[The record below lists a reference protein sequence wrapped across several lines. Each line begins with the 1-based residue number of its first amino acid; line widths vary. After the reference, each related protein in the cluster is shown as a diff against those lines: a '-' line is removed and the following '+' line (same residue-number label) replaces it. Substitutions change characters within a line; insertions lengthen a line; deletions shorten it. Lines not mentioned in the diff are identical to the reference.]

1 MSQCVISTVGTS
13 LLGNTSNSRVN
24 PGGLD
29 APALLRRDPQRA
41 SAEANAITRLA
52 SPGDTLVFLH
62 SDTDDGERCAT
73 FLAAHFAGL
82 GHPVRRERIA
92 GLNYNEKG
100 FVSQGLRS
108 LVRLL
113 AGEIRAAGRAGQR
126 PVINATGGF
135 KAEIAYATAVG
146 LMFHVPVSY
155 IHERFG
161 DVVTLPA
168 SPVGWDYS
176 LFAWCREFFDWLDE
190 EPRPTARVQARLMAL
205 PESVALLVEDAPDGH
220 SYLSPLG
227 EAYLEA
233 FRGQP
238 DGRRP
243 LRLSAS
249 ALRTLDTLDFST
261 RTAYLHLLERL
272 RHGEPGD
279 WQRTAELVRGDVF
292 KFPKGRS
299 PHRAFAREDAGAL
312 WVLELCGHEDERR
325 YQQLIHEIRGPDYD
339 QTRFTELP

>member
-1 MSQCVISTVGTS
+1 MSQCLISTVGTS
-13 LLGNTSNSRVN
+13 LLGNANN
-24 PGGLD
+24 PRANPDGLSP
-29 APALLRRDPQRA
+29 AALLRRDPQRA

-52 SPGDTLVFLH
+52 APGDTLVFLH
-62 SDTDDGERCAT
+62 SDTEDGERCAAL
-73 FLAAHFAGL
+73 LAEYFAGL

-92 GLNYNEKG
+92 GLSYHEKG
-100 FVSQGLRS
+100 FVSHGLRS

-113 AGEIRAAGRAGQR
+113 AGELRAARRAGQQ
-126 PVINATGGF
+126 PLINATGGF

-146 LMFHVPVSY
+146 LMFGVPVCY

-176 LFAWCREFFDWLDE
+176 LIAWHRDFFDWLDE
-190 EPRPTARVQARLMAL
+190 EPRPTVRVQERLAAL
-205 PESVALLVEDAPDGH
+205 PDSVALLVEDAPDGF

-238 DGRRP
+238 DLRRP
-243 LRLSAS
+243 LRLSPS

-261 RTAYLHLLERL
+261 RSAYLGLLERL
-272 RHGEPGD
+272 RHGGPGD
-279 WQRTAELVRGDVF
+279 WQRSSELVRGDVY

-299 PHRAFAREDAGAL
+299 VQRAFVREDEDGL

-325 YQQLIHEIRGPDYD
+325 YQSLIQGIRAQAYD
-339 QTRFTELP
+339 GANFTALP

>member
-1 MSQCVISTVGTS
+1 MSQRVISTVGTS
-13 LLGNTSNSRVN
+13 LLGNLHNPRVN
-24 PGGLD
+24 PDGLD
-29 APALLRRDPQRA
+29 ALALLRRDPQRA

-52 SPGDTLVFLH
+52 KGGDTLVFLH
-62 SDTDDGERCAT
+62 SDTEDGERCADHLNT
-73 FLAAHFAGL
+73 YFAGQ
-82 GHPVRRERIA
+82 GHPVHVRRVA
-92 GLNYNEKG
+92 GLSYNEKG
-100 FVSQGLRS
+100 FVSHGLRA

-113 AGEIRAAGRAGQR
+113 AEEIRTAKRAEQR
-126 PVINATGGF
+126 PLLNATGGF

-176 LFAWCREFFDWLDE
+176 LLSWYRDFFDWLDE
-190 EPRPTARVQARLMAL
+190 EPRPTHAVHERLAAL
-205 PESVALLVEDAPDGH
+205 PESVALLVEDAPDGQ

-233 FRGQP
+233 FRGQA
-238 DGRRP
+238 DTRRS

-249 ALRTLDTLDFST
+249 ARRTLDALDFST
-261 RTAYLHLLERL
+261 QSAYRQLLERL
-272 RHGEPGD
+272 RHGGAGD
-279 WQRTAELVRGDVF
+279 WRRSAELVRGDVF
-292 KFPKGRS
+292 KFPKGHS
-299 PHRAFAREDAGAL
+299 VHRAFVREDDAGL

-325 YQQLIHEIRGPDYD
+325 YQELIRTIRWSHYQEDE
-339 QTRFTELP
+339 FSALP